1 MFRVIDDSS
10 MHFDKG
16 DYPDYTVD
24 KKAKK
29 HLLNAGKGPEKISQ
43 NKSLSKNQSD
53 STPNLAGVAATK
65 TNKFPVVE
73 SARKAYDRVWE

>member
-1 MFRVIDDSS
+1 VLRVIDDSS
-10 MHFDKG
+10 MHIDKG
-16 DYPDYTVD
+16 DYPNYTID

-43 NKSLSKNQSD
+43 NKSNSENQSD
-53 STPNLAGVAATK
+53 SAPKLAGVAATK

-73 SARKAYDRVWE
+73 SARKAYDRLWE